1 MEKLKTLIRMKNI
14 PKWKIADVIGVSEMS
29 IYRWLRKYDAEHY
42 QKIMN
47 AIKQIE
53 GENDA

>member
-14 PKWKIADVIGVSEMS
+14 PKWKIADAIGVSEMT

-47 AIKQIE
+47 AIQQIE

>member
-14 PKWKIADVIGVSEMS
+14 PKWKIADVIDVSEMT

>member
-14 PKWKIADVIGVSEMS
+14 PKWKIADVIGVSEMT

>member
-14 PKWKIADVIGVSEMS
+14 PKWKIADVIGVSEMT
-29 IYRWLRKYDAEHY
+29 IYRWLRKYDVEHY

>member
-14 PKWKIADVIGVSEMS
+14 PKWKIADVIGVSEMT

-42 QKIMN
+42 NKIMN

>member
-14 PKWKIADVIGVSEMS
+14 PKWKIADVIGVSDMT

>member
-14 PKWKIADVIGVSEMS
+14 PKWKIANVIGVSEMT

-47 AIKQIE
+47 AIKQIQ

>member
-14 PKWKIADVIGVSEMS
+14 PKWKIADAIGVSEMT
-29 IYRWLRKYDAEHY
+29 IYRWLRKYDAERY

>member
-14 PKWKIADVIGVSEMS
+14 PKWKIGDVIGVSEGT
-29 IYRWLRKYDAEHY
+29 IHRWLRKYDAERY